1 MKLNEA
7 FVTRQFQDA
16 YIMTGTE
23 SVDFKG
29 IVTGNSTTAF
39 VVECL
44 KSQTTREE
52 IIEKMFLKFDAPIDI
67 ITEDVDKVLDVLR
80 EIGAIEE

>member
-7 FVTRQFQDA
+7 FITRQIQDT
-16 YIMTGTE
+16 YVMTGTE
-23 SVDFKG
+23 RVGFKG
-29 IVTGNSTTAF
+29 ILTGNSTTAF

-44 KSQTTREE
+44 KEDTTREE
-52 IIEKMFLKFDAPIDI
+52 IIDRMVMKYDAPEEI
-67 ITEDVDKVLDVLR
+67 ITEDVDKILDVLR